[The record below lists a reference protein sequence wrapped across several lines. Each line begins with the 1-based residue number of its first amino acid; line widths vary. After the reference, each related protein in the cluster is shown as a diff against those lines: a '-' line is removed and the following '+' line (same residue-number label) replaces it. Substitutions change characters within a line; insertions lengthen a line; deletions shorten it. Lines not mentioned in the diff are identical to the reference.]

1 MKFVSEYR
9 NPKLLKKVL
18 DLIRENSTIPV
29 NLMEVCGTHTVS
41 ISRNGIREALP
52 ETITL
57 LSGPGCPVCV
67 TATRDIDRAI
77 EIAKQPDVIMTTFGD
92 MMKVPGSYS
101 SFAQEKAKGRDIRV
115 VYSPLDALRVA
126 RENPDKK
133 VIFHGVGFETTAPAV
148 AMSILYAEKEN
159 LSNFFV
165 LSMHKTVP
173 YVLKAL
179 LDLGEVDIHGFIL
192 PGHVSS
198 IIGIKPYEFL
208 AEDYGM
214 PGVIGGFEP
223 LDVLQTI
230 LLLVKQVEKNE
241 PRIENQYARVV
252 KPEGNPHA
260 LKAMNEVFEPCDSD
274 WRGIGVIPYTGLKI
288 REKYKRFDA
297 DEIFNDLELPPS
309 VEPRGC
315 SCGEVLRG
323 LKFPYECKLFGKGC
337 TPETP
342 VGPCMV
348 SSEGACAAYYRYE
361 VSFRLN
367 RSSK

>member
-1 MKFVSEYR
+1 MKFISEYR
-9 NPKLLKKVL
+9 NPELLKKIL
-18 DLIRENSTIPV
+18 EKIKSTSTIPI

-67 TATRDIDRAI
+67 TATRDIDKAI

-101 SFAQEKAKGRDIRV
+101 SFAREKAKGRDIRV
-115 VYSPLDALRVA
+115 VYSPLDALKIA

-133 VIFHGVGFETTAPAV
+133 VVFHAVGFETTVPAV

-159 LSNFFV
+159 ISNYFI
-165 LSMHKTVP
+165 LCMHKTVP
-173 YVLKAL
+173 FVLKSL

-198 IIGIKPYEFL
+198 IIGLKPYNFL

-230 LLLVKQVEKNE
+230 LMLVEQIESNE
-241 PRIENQYARVV
+241 PRIEIQYKRVV
-252 KPEGNPHA
+252 RPEGNPLA
-260 LKAMNEVFEPCDSD
+260 IKAMNEVFEPCDSD
-274 WRGIGVIPYTGLKI
+274 WRGIGVIPHTGLKL
-288 REKYKRFDA
+288 REKYRRFDA
-297 DEIFNDLELPPS
+297 DEIFDLELPPPI
-309 VEPRGC
+309 EPRGC

-323 LKFPYECKLFGKGC
+323 VKFPYECKLFGKAC
-337 TPETP
+337 TPENP
-342 VGPCMV
+342 IGPCMV
-348 SSEGACAAYYRYE
+348 SSEGACAAYYRYDATFGLAHQ
-361 VSFRLN
+361 SR
-367 RSSK
+367 